1 MCIRDSMG
9 ATFVPKLKGLDAVSA
24 NRNLNPEMIRDT
36 FLYKE
41 WKEKADLKTININ
54 NKSEP
59 NWTKDLKHS
68 ERKK

>member
-1 MCIRDSMG
+1 M
-9 ATFVPKLKGLDAVSA
+9 VPETIKNFKTA
-24 NRNLNPEMIRDT
+24 
-36 FLYKE
+36 KE

-54 NKSEP
+54 NKSAP

>member
-1 MCIRDSMG
+1 
-9 ATFVPKLKGLDAVSA
+9 
-24 NRNLNPEMIRDT
+24 MIRDT

-54 NKSEP
+54 NNSAP
-59 NWTKDLKHS
+59 NWTKDLKHN